1 MPLTRQEKGV
11 LRTVISACG
20 EKGACLI
27 FPEQLLSQGDT
38 GRRTKLPE
46 TRTGLIRIV
55 RALEADGYFETVQSR
70 KDSQD
75 VWCITLCL
83 KGKGYERKLQ
93 QTRRYLLFKVAFT
106 VGLAVLSF
114 LVGVLLK
121 RLF

>member
-11 LRTVISACG
+11 LRAVISACG
-20 EKGACLI
+20 ERGACLI
-27 FPEQLLSQGDT
+27 APEQLLSKNKG
-38 GRRTKLPE
+38 GRKDKLPE
-46 TRTGLIRIV
+46 TTSVLTRIV
-55 RALEADGYFETVQSR
+55 RALEADGYFERVQSR

-75 VWCITLCL
+75 VWCITLLL

-114 LVGVLLK
+114 LVGILLK

>member
-1 MPLTRQEKGV
+1 
-11 LRTVISACG
+11 VISACG

-27 FPEQLLSQGDT
+27 FPEQLLSKGNT
-38 GRRTKLPE
+38 GRKAKLPE
-46 TRTGLIRIV
+46 TRTGLMRIM

-83 KGKGYERKLQ
+83 NGKGYERKLQ